1 MANAPIDTTEDTT
14 ENATGTA
21 TGTAPAATLEV
32 TADVDANAGKHEDL
46 EATGLGGGDPYRFH
60 IADYAALLKPRVMS
74 LVVFTAVTGI
84 VIAPGEITWL
94 AAIISTL
101 CVGIGA
107 GASGAINM
115 WYDRDIDQFMERTQN
130 RPIPAGKVKPNQ
142 ALVFGVVLSILSV
155 VVMDIFV
162 NSQASG
168 LLLFTILYYVFLY
181 TMWLKRSTPQNIVI
195 GGAAGAFPPMIGWLS
210 VTGTFSLESGILF
223 LIIFLWTPPHTWALA
238 LFRHGDYERV
248 GVPMMPVVVGSHRT
262 KVQMLIYTLLLV
274 PVTLIPGFIGLSGII
289 YTVMAVILGGGFIF
303 HCIKLL
309 KADHD
314 DHARPTFL
322 FSLLYLSGIFLG
334 LLVDHFLL
342 FPLPITF

>member
-1 MANAPIDTTEDTT
+1 LANAT
-14 ENATGTA
+14 ENTDADAPKEGATKTD
-21 TGTAPAATLEV
+21 APSTDAP
-32 TADVDANAGKHEDL
+32 VDAQRDL
-46 EATGLGGGDPYRFH
+46 EATGLGGGAPYRFH

-84 VIAPGEITWL
+84 VIAPGEITLL
-94 AAIISTL
+94 AAIVSTL
-101 CVGIGA
+101 CVAFGA

-130 RPIPAGKVKPNQ
+130 RPIPAGKVKPTQ
-142 ALVFGVVLSILSV
+142 ALVFGVILSILSV
-155 VVMDIFV
+155 LAMHKYV

-195 GGAAGAFPPMIGWLS
+195 GGAAGAFPPMIGWVS
-210 VTGTFSLESGILF
+210 VTGDFSFESGILF

-248 GVPMMPVVVGSHRT
+248 GVPMMPVVVGSYKT

-274 PVTLIPGFIGLSGII
+274 PVTLIPGFIGLSGMI
-289 YTVMAVILGGGFIF
+289 YTAVAVIMGAGFIF

-309 KADHD
+309 KSEND

-322 FSLLYLSGIFLG
+322 YSLLYLSLIFMG

-342 FPLPITF
+342 FPLPIQF